1 MLQNLDKILNSLKYS
16 FIVAV
21 SFLFIKVIRVT
32 EQEYPEKPSDL
43 PQVTGRLSHIKLQES
58 NP

>member
-21 SFLFIKVIRVT
+21 SFFIIKVIRVT
-32 EQEYPEKPSDL
+32 EQEYLEKLTDL
-43 PQVTGRLSHIKLQES
+43 PQVTGRLSHIKL
-58 NP
+58 